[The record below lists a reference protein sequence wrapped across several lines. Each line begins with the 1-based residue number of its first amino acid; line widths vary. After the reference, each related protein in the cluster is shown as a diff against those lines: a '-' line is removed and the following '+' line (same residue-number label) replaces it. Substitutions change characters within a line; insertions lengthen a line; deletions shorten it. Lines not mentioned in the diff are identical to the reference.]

1 VSRSIGYL
9 FDFPFILTDS
19 LSNSVCCT
27 FGSGGPVELFDGALK
42 DGALLFSNPFQETP
56 RIVESFTLVGDGT
69 FASSSPT
76 SNFPIFGL
84 TLTILIFALGLYM

>member
-42 DGALLFSNPFQETP
+42 DGVLLFSNPFQETP